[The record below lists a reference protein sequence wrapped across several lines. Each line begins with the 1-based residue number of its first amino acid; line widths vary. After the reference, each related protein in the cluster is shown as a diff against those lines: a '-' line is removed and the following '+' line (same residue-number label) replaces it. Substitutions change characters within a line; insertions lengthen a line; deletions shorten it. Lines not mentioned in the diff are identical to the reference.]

1 MVTTHS
7 TTNDYPTQKQAAESA
22 FLAMKTSLDQYKQSP
37 NANATSI
44 EIRERQLLAIIRFF
58 ESCEEIIY
66 LLAEERNAAFK
77 RGIQRG
83 QELANTEQEQQ
94 VSRHWQRRNLHPDRE
109 VNRRYLDYEQMAKWA
124 DHY

>member
-22 FLAMKTSLDQYKQSP
+22 LLAMKTSLDQYKQSP

-83 QELANTEQEQQ
+83 QELANTEQEHH

-109 VNRRYLDYEQMAKWA
+109 VNRRYLDYEQMVKWA